1 MPEQIMFSIRYGR
14 PLTRTEIQVFTF
26 MENEREAIELSKFIV
41 LLENATYQQIDEAVT
56 MALAHR
62 RMLGSD
68 CPNAEGADP
77 KRSDNRTYPGLTPN

>member
-1 MPEQIMFSIRYGR
+1 MSEEITFSTRFGR

-26 MENEREAIELSKFIV
+26 VENEREAIELSKFIV
-41 LLENATYQQIDEAVT
+41 LLENATYEQIDEAVT

-62 RMLGSD
+62 RMLGGD
-68 CPNAEGADP
+68 CPNAERADA